1 MTKQLSD
8 KLELL
13 YESIQKYIPSDVM
26 HQLDAVEKKV
36 ISADAII
43 DKYKLILSKAKN
55 ALASITTNLDKIRN
69 DNKTKVNSIKTKY
82 ENPTTPNN

>member
-13 YESIQKYIPSDVM
+13 YESIQKYIPSDIM
-26 HQLDAVEKKV
+26 YQLDIVEKKI
-36 ISADAII
+36 ISADVII
-43 DKYKLILSKAKN
+43 NKYTLIRSKAKN
-55 ALASITTNLDKIRN
+55 ALVSITTNLDKIRN